1 MRAYR
6 QTRYVLGIKGLRAYR
21 GDHLGLTFK
30 HTPAPG
36 SLNPGVENDTPVG
49 TLFGQADMCGE
60 CLSGM
65 GKTQVQ
71 IVGLLGLLSL
81 ITFNNAFWV
90 AALLLAAIPI
100 SQIVLPVKVKSL
112 RSGRTG
118 KRRIR

>member
-1 MRAYR
+1 MD
-6 QTRYVLGIKGLRAYR
+6 TITSNLSHDPLPFFV
-21 GDHLGLTFK
+21 T
-30 HTPAPG
+30 APG
-36 SLNPGVENDTPVG
+36 QTD
-49 TLFGQADMCGE
+49 TLFIAVSIFMVLVLVGFGALYFTVQAWPDRMA
-60 CLSGM
+60 SGM
-65 GKTQVQ
+65 GKTQIQ

-118 KRRIR
+118 KRRNR